1 MTFYV
6 NFCEY
11 LYNFFYLYFLA
22 VRIPTKLGFFWAFW
36 NIKISVF
43 FFCGGEGC
51 VGRSPKGGQGQQ
63 TNMQGGRSLY
73 HAMNVLTY
81 LLQTH
86 LTDSSI
92 CLASKRKVQ
101 SILSVIVAASGIFAS
116 RLILFVLHFTVL
128 I

>member
-1 MTFYV
+1 M
-6 NFCEY
+6 
-11 LYNFFYLYFLA
+11 
-22 VRIPTKLGFFWAFW
+22 
-36 NIKISVF
+36 
-43 FFCGGEGC
+43 
-51 VGRSPKGGQGQQ
+51 GRSPKGGQGQQ